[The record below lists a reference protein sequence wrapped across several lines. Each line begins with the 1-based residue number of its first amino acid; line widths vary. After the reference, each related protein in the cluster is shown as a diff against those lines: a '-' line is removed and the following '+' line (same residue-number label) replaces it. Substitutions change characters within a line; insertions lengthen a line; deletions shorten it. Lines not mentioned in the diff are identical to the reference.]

1 MSRKKNKSLIT
12 DSMLG
17 ALIAIIAVILA
28 FAIILSVFLVAAKP
42 FSGKEQDTNDPT
54 TNSGTDS
61 KNPYVQSIK
70 LPAIAVTDSTKQISA
85 DSINSDFALV
95 YNVTD
100 NEVVASR
107 KSETVMYPASMTKVM
122 TLIVVME
129 SIETEA
135 EMNEVITIDEELY
148 NTSASEKWSGFG
160 FKAGETLTVKDL
172 IYAMIL
178 QSDNIA
184 AVSLARHV
192 AGTEAAFVT
201 LMNKKATEMGLS
213 SKTTLFQNC
222 TGMHHSL
229 HYTTCKDMTTIMY
242 YAMNN
247 TFCAEVLRAK
257 SYTPSDN
264 FRNGQG
270 IKFWHS
276 FLTTG
281 NGSLQDG
288 KIQPNTAEII
298 AGKTGFTE
306 KDTSGQCLVSYAKGK
321 NGKDYIIVT
330 GKAESYTLRLEDTLY
345 LYNTYAK

>member
-1 MSRKKNKSLIT
+1 MSRKKQSLIS

-17 ALIAIIAVILA
+17 ALIAIIAVILV

-42 FSGKEQDTNDPT
+42 FSDKEDDTNDPT
-54 TNSGTDS
+54 PSGGTDS
-61 KNPYVQSIK
+61 NNPFVQPIK
-70 LPAIAVTDSTKQISA
+70 LPTISVTNQTKQISA
-85 DSINSDFALV
+85 DSIDSEFAFV

-100 NEVVASR
+100 NTVIASR

-129 SIETEA
+129 NIKSEA

-148 NTSASEKWSGFG
+148 NMSASEKWSGFG
-160 FKAGETLTVKDL
+160 FKAGDTLTVKDL

-184 AVSLARHV
+184 AVSLARHI

-201 LMNKKATEMGLS
+201 LMNKKAEEMGLS

-242 YAMNN
+242 YAMHN
-247 TFCAEVLRAK
+247 THCADVLRAK
-257 SYTPSDN
+257 SYSPSSN
-264 FRNGQG
+264 FRQGQN
-270 IKFWHS
+270 ITFWHA

-298 AGKTGFTE
+298 AGKTGLTE
-306 KDTSGQCLVSYAKGK
+306 KDTSGYCLVSYAKGK
-321 NGKDYIIVT
+321 DGKEYIVVT
-330 GKAESYTLRLEDTLY
+330 GKSESYTLRLEDTLY